1 MIKVFTIGKTKEAFF
16 KEAINGFLKRISR
29 FTQVEYHELSK
40 ESLIKTVKDS
50 YCVILL
56 DVKGKSYSSEEL
68 ASFIKK
74 NELEK
79 PLAFYVGDESGLP
92 KEIIQKAS
100 FSLSF
105 SRMTFPHDLARV
117 MLLEQIY
124 RALTINK
131 NLPYHK

>member
-1 MIKVFTIGKTKEAFF
+1 MIKVFTIGKTKEPSFR
-16 KEAINGFLKRISR
+16 KVIDDFLKRISR
-29 FTQVEYHELSK
+29 FTTIEYAELSRDT
-40 ESLIKTVKDS
+40 LIKTVKDN
-50 YCVILL
+50 YCVIVL
-56 DVKGKSYSSEEL
+56 DVKGKFYSSEEF

-74 NELEK
+74 NELER
-79 PLAFYVGDESGLP
+79 PLVFYIGDEQGLP
-92 KEIIQKAS
+92 KEIKGN
-100 FSLSF
+100 FSVSF